1 MGRRCYS
8 VGVRRPTVFL
18 FDIDGT
24 LISSGSAGRRA
35 VEAAFAA
42 SHGRAEACSDFSF
55 AGMTDRAIVRRA
67 LAGMGAAS
75 DDAAVDALLDTYLSL
90 LADEVARAGD
100 YRVHAGIAEALDAL
114 EPHARRGVAA
124 VGLGT
129 GNVERGARLKL
140 GRVGL
145 AGRFSFGGY
154 GSDAEERPE
163 LIRIGAQ
170 RGAAHLGRERASC
183 RVVIIGDTPRDIEA
197 AHAIGAEA
205 IAVATGPFSVLEL
218 QNAGADRA
226 FDNLSAPGA
235 LEALLG

>member
-1 MGRRCYS
+1 

-42 SHGRAEACSDFSF
+42 CHGRAEACSDFSF

-67 LAGMGAAS
+67 LSGMGAAF
-75 DDAAVDALLDTYLSL
+75 DDAAVDAVLDAYLAV

-100 YRVHAGIAEALDAL
+100 YRVHPGIAEALDAL
-114 EPHARRGVAA
+114 EPHSRRGVAA

-145 AGRFSFGGY
+145 FERFAFGGY

-163 LIRIGAQ
+163 LIRIGAE
-170 RGAAHLGRERASC
+170 RGAALLQRERAAC
-183 RVVIIGDTPRDIEA
+183 RVVVIGDTPRDIEA

-218 QNAGADRA
+218 QLAGADRV
-226 FDNLSAPGA
+226 FENLSAVGA
-235 LEALLG
+235 IDALLG